1 MVRPRAQGPEGLA
14 RPPASFDASCR
25 RAEPLP
31 RTNSGSAAPLRSP
44 ARRGAECARRR
55 VALCASSWP
64 GNDERAATRAAAR
77 CMTACAG
84 CSTTDGLACVG
95 RLRQAGASVVPRPTS
110 WQCSAHAG
118 SSRALV
124 REARRLK
131 SVVVELLEA
140 ARIEP
145 FTGPPERQ
153 EVNLAALA
161 CELCAG
167 RRRCR
172 VEALEALMGG
182 FEGARMRQLLGHLLD
197 NALAYD

>member
-1 MVRPRAQGPEGLA
+1 M
-14 RPPASFDASCR
+14 
-25 RAEPLP
+25 
-31 RTNSGSAAPLRSP
+31 
-44 ARRGAECARRR
+44 
-55 VALCASSWP
+55 
-64 GNDERAATRAAAR
+64 
-77 CMTACAG
+77 
-84 CSTTDGLACVG
+84 
-95 RLRQAGASVVPRPTS
+95 VPRPTS

-161 CELCAG
+161 RELCAG

-182 FEGARMRQLLGHLLD
+182 FEGARMRQLLEHLLD
-197 NALAYD
+197 NALTYDSSGGMVQVRVWSERDRARLSVTDRGYWHPG